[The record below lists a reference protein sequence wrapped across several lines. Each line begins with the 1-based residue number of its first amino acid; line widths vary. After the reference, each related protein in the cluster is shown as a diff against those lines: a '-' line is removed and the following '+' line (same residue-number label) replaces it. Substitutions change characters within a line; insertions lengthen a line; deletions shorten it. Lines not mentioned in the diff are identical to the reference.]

1 MRGDST
7 MTQDT
12 DLIHHEI
19 QSLELLSRQLFMELD
34 DLQAE
39 RDRLRYAKTWRGKYF
54 NVLGYIFSVYC
65 SYKLIMVRVSYC
77 RVLCVL
83 FHLSHQH

>member
-1 MRGDST
+1 M
-7 MTQDT
+7 MTNRIDT

-54 NVLGYIFSVYC
+54 NVLGRSTFN
-65 SYKLIMVRVSYC
+65 L
-77 RVLCVL
+77 L
-83 FHLSHQH
+83 